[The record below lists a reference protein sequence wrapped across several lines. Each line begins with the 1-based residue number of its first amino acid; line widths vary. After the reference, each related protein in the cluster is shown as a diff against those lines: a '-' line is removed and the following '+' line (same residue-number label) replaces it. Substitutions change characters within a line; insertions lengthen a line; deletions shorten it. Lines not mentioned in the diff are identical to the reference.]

1 MISFENETE
10 IPQHSGACVLM
21 TEDLNVQV
29 WGGELFQKHS
39 THLESK
45 VYSNLHSSHVCTTLL
60 LCWHAIKHASRLLQ
74 HANYNEPKVA

>member
-1 MISFENETE
+1 
-10 IPQHSGACVLM
+10 M

-29 WGGELFQKHS
+29 WGGGGGGELFQKHS

-60 LCWHAIKHASRLLQ
+60 LCWLAIKHASRLLQ
-74 HANYNEPKVA
+74 HANYNELKVA